1 MKDFFKSLAFRVLAA
16 VAALLVGMMIYAAST
31 GGVATIPE
39 TIVGAV
45 VTPLQTLASGIAG
58 GFNSFIGIFTDSG
71 VLRKENEELQKQ
83 INELRENQVELDE
96 LRRQNERYRD
106 YLALNERNSGFQFA
120 DAQVVAMDPSDN
132 YYNFTV
138 NVGSLDGVSEGN
150 PVITPAGLV
159 GVVSRAGAS
168 FSEVRTI
175 LDPTVQISAYVSRT
189 RDNGITGN
197 TASLAREGLLR
208 LMRLDRGAGVA
219 AGDMF
224 VTFGGGNKYPAG
236 LRIGEV
242 TEVFAESDG
251 LSMSAV
257 VRPYADIAK
266 LSDVFIITDFDG
278 KDELSEP

>member
-71 VLRKENEELQKQ
+71 VLRKENEELQRQ

-106 YLALNERNSGFQFA
+106 YLALNERNSDFKFA

-189 RDNGITGN
+189 RDNGITVN